1 MPTAAASAPLPPPAD
16 EPFKS
21 QLWGF
26 KATTEKAQ
34 ERVHR
39 LAAYEEEAV
48 LVLESGERL
57 DEAVLK
63 SIGVGESVMEKLGS
77 YMHPDFR
84 EQLDLR
90 AKKMARARQFHEMD
104 MPEAAKRL
112 RAEVAAGIYETVA
125 VEGARKPVR
134 LRPPQEQQV
143 KDQGMSL

>member
-1 MPTAAASAPLPPPAD
+1 MPAL
-16 EPFKS
+16 
-21 QLWGF
+21 Q
-26 KATTEKAQ
+26 
-34 ERVHR
+34 
-39 LAAYEEEAV
+39 
-48 LVLESGERL
+48 SGERL
-57 DEAVLK
+57 DETVLK
-63 SIGVGESVMEKLGS
+63 SIGVGEAFMEKLGS
-77 YMHPDFR
+77 YMHPAFR